1 MIKVLSIYKR
11 FNGKYLNRTPDN
23 EQREIL
29 FPGFNRLGMEL
40 NGCFLNEQ
48 NRSVVCWGKQESNF
62 LDLFEEN
69 KQIEI
74 LSKILETDPPLFLLS
89 NNFRHSDLLHKLN
102 KDLNGNRSALICM
115 GYSTLE
121 IFTLIGTWIA
131 KTFAKWT
138 TVHGV
143 VLNVYGEGVL
153 ITGEAGVGKSEAAAE
168 LLKMNHL
175 FLGDDAIDIARIGN
189 TIVAK
194 ANPFSEGF
202 MHIRGLGILNMRE
215 MYGGMKM
222 IDETRITMVVNL
234 KDQKDENKLHFENVG
249 EEINYRPLLE
259 VPLPY
264 YVIPVTSG
272 RKISEIIELAVIDMK
287 LKRKGYSAAQE
298 MNRKYKKLIAANQK
312 SSNDQTKI
320 Q

>member
-62 LDLFEEN
+62 LDLFEES
-69 KQIEI
+69 KQIGI

-89 NNFRHSDLLHKLN
+89 NNFRHAELLNKLN
-102 KDLNGNRSALICM
+102 KDFNGNRSALICM

-222 IDETRITMVVNL
+222 IDETKITMVVNL
-234 KDQKDENKLHFENVG
+234 KDQKDENRLHFENVG

-312 SSNDQTKI
+312 VSNDQTKS
-320 Q
+320 